1 MLSPASTFRSSFPLF
16 LVLISFFGLFF
27 ISVLTLSPAVSQ
39 ENFVWRKPL
48 IGSMFASV
56 CVLGILAVFFPNEC
70 SRVFDLG
77 KEEKRRS
84 RFYGFKQGIA
94 ISKSESPVLRGH
106 HPTCEQFSSHVFRVG
121 SKIFCATC
129 SGLFLGALIVLAGV
143 ALYSVGN
150 LQMEDNAFSLVL
162 VGIIGVSFGLLQ
174 SPLLN
179 FHRSFVRV
187 FSSAFFAIGSFSIL
201 VGIDELT
208 RNVFLDVFLVFLT
221 GFWLM
226 TRISLSQWE
235 HEKICSTCSSAFCD
249 FFERT
254 KKGV

>member
-16 LVLISFFGLFF
+16 LVLVSFFGLFF

-39 ENFVWRKPL
+39 ENFIWRKPL
-48 IGSMFASV
+48 IGIMFASV

-77 KEEKRRS
+77 KEKKRS

-106 HPTCEQFSSHVFRVG
+106 HPNCEQFSSHVFRVG

-150 LQMEDNAFSLVL
+150 LQMEDNAFSSVL

-179 FHRSFVRV
+179 FHRSMVRV
-187 FSSAFFAIGSFSIL
+187 FSSAFLAIGSFLIL
-201 VGIDELT
+201 MGIDELT

-221 GFWLM
+221 VFWLV

-235 HEKICSTCSSAFCD
+235 HEKICSTCNSAFCD